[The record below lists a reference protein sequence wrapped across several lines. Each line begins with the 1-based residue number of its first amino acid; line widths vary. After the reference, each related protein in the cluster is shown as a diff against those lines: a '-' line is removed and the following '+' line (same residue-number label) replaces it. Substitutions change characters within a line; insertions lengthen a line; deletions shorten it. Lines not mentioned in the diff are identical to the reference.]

1 MQMNNKIWYIGFIL
15 FVFLLSCT
23 PKQEQEPVSPDVP
36 VQPTK
41 STKRGVAYSFRSP
54 SVDSYLLGYSISW
67 FYNWGN
73 STSDQMLT
81 FGEFYGFEFLPMA
94 WNANY
99 DANKIR
105 NYIKTHPQCKYIL
118 AYNEPNLKDQA
129 RMTPRQAADAW
140 PQLKALADELQVK
153 LVSPAM
159 NYGTLENYGDPIK
172 WLDEF
177 FSYVP
182 KSDVCAIAIHCYM
195 AYPSALKSYVERF
208 YKYDLPIWMTEFC
221 AWDNDSHK
229 PQNITEQ
236 RDFCAE
242 TVAYMEAD
250 SHVERYAWFIPRY
263 NGYPYMA
270 LISGEDQLTEVG
282 QVYCYSSAQHQDL
295 YYVPGQRI
303 EAENYARCNVSD
315 CIGKEGFSIPLHLAP
330 SKDADGVLD
339 VIDFNQNQWAEYL
352 ISVSEDATYQF
363 SFRCAAHAYTD
374 VAIYNGEQMIGFFN
388 IDGDKDE
395 TMRDYHCSIPLSK
408 GKYTLRFITHGEPF
422 RINYFQ
428 FNKV

>member
-1 MQMNNKIWYIGFIL
+1 MSNKSWYIVFIL
-15 FVFLLSCT
+15 LAILPSCT
-23 PKQEQEPVSPDVP
+23 PKQEPEPVSPEVSAY
-36 VQPTK
+36 PTK
-41 STKRGVAYSFRSP
+41 SAKRGVGYSFRSP

-73 STSDQMLT
+73 STSDEMISL
-81 FGEFYGFEFLPMA
+81 GDFYGFDFLPMA
-94 WNANY
+94 WNGKY

-105 NYIKTHPQCKYIL
+105 QYIKTHPRCKYIL
-118 AYNEPNLKDQA
+118 AYNEPNLTDQA
-129 RMTPRQAADAW
+129 RMTPQQAAEIW
-140 PQLKALADELQVK
+140 PRLKALAYELNVQ

-159 NYGTLENYGDPIK
+159 NYGTLAGYSDPIK

-177 FSYVP
+177 FELVP
-182 KSDVCAIAIHCYM
+182 KSDVCAIAVHCYM
-195 AYPSALKSYVERF
+195 SHASALKSYVERF

-221 AWDNDSHK
+221 AWDADSRK

-242 TVAYMEAD
+242 TVAYLEAD
-250 SHVERYAWFIPRY
+250 PHVERYAWFIPRY

-282 QVYCYSSAQHQDL
+282 QVYCHSSAQHQDL
-295 YYVPGQRI
+295 YYIAGQRI

-315 CIGKEGFSIPLHLAP
+315 CIGKEGFSKPLHLAP

-339 VIDFNQNQWAEYL
+339 VVDFNHDQWAEYL
-352 ISVSEDATYQF
+352 ISVSEEATYQF
-363 SFRCAAHAYTD
+363 SFRCAAKAYTD
-374 VAIYNGEQMIGFFN
+374 VTIYDGEQIIGFFN
-388 IDGDKDE
+388 IEGDPGE
-395 TMRDYHCSIPLSK
+395 TMSNYHCAVPLSK
-408 GKYTLRFITHGEPF
+408 GKYTLRLVTHGESF